1 MSLGEFATRT
11 RPAALVLV
19 ALAASVPLAGGQD
32 KAPRRPPEPFR
43 VFVYASDPAD
53 ASLRAWIEEAL
64 PMVQERVERRKRW
77 FQIADSAETADLT
90 LRLVNYRT
98 GQHWNPQWN
107 PSVWYGL
114 RDSRG
119 REFHFLDAVV
129 QGGGGRTRL
138 SGLDERPLNMGPSVR
153 NAASHLVEELEAFC
167 RENYAALSE
176 LRVRAGTSER
186 KDSGMPRPKSTSG
199 PGY

>member
-1 MSLGEFATRT
+1 M
-11 RPAALVLV
+11 
-19 ALAASVPLAGGQD
+19 
-32 KAPRRPPEPFR
+32 
-43 VFVYASDPAD
+43 FVYASDPAD

-107 PSVWYGL
+107 PVFGTAYG
-114 RDSRG
+114 DSQG

-129 QGGGGRTRL
+129 QGGGGRTWL
-138 SGLDERPLNMGPSVR
+138 SW
-153 NAASHLVEELEAFC
+153 
-167 RENYAALSE
+167 
-176 LRVRAGTSER
+176 TS
-186 KDSGMPRPKSTSG
+186 DL
-199 PGY
+199 